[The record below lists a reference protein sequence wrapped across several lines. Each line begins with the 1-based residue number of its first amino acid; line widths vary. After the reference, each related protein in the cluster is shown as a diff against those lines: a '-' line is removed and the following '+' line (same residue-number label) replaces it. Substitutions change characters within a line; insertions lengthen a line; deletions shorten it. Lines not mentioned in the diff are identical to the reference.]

1 MNLTKN
7 FTLEELSNSSTA
19 KRLGIDNIPN
29 NEQVNNLRLL
39 CEKVLQPI
47 REKYGK
53 PIIVSSGFRC
63 EKLNKAIGGSKTSEH
78 RYGMAADFHSVSDT
92 LSDNKALWDLIRT
105 MNLNFG
111 QLIYEYGSDSG
122 PDWIHISYNDKNNR
136 KQILRCKKLNGKA
149 SYSTMK

>member
-7 FTLEELSNSSTA
+7 FTLEELTNSSTA

-29 NEQVNNLRLL
+29 NEQVENLRTL

-63 EKLNKAIGGSKTSEH
+63 EKLNKAVGGSPTSEH

-111 QLIYEYGSDSG
+111 QLIYEYGNDAG
-122 PDWIHISYNDKNNR
+122 PDWIHISYNEKNNR
-136 KQILRCKKLNGKA
+136 KQILRCKSVKGKA

>member
-53 PIIVSSGFRC
+53 PIIITSGFRC
-63 EKLNKAIGGSKTSEH
+63 EKLNKAVGGSQKSEH

-111 QLIYEYGSDSG
+111 QLIYEYGSDAG

-136 KQILRCKKLNGKA
+136 KQILRCKKVNGKA

>member
-53 PIIVSSGFRC
+53 PIIISSGFRC
-63 EKLNKAIGGSKTSEH
+63 EKLNKAIGGSPTSEH
-78 RYGMAADFHSVSDT
+78 RYGMAADFHSLSDT

-122 PDWIHISYNDKNNR
+122 PDWIHISYNEKNNR

-149 SYSTMK
+149 SYSKMK

>member
-7 FTLEELSNSSTA
+7 FTLEELSNSTTA

-78 RYGMAADFHSVSDT
+78 RYGMAADFHSLSDT
-92 LSDNKALWDLIRT
+92 LSDNKALWNLIMT

-111 QLIYEYGSDSG
+111 QLIYEYGSDAG

-136 KQILRCKKLNGKA
+136 KQILRCKKVNGKA
-149 SYSTMK
+149 SYSKMK

>member
-53 PIIVSSGFRC
+53 PIIISSGFRC
-63 EKLNKAIGGSKTSEH
+63 EKLNKAIGGSPTSEH
-78 RYGMAADFHSVSDT
+78 RYGMAADFHSLSDT

-122 PDWIHISYNDKNNR
+122 PDWIHISYNEKNNR
-136 KQILRCKKLNGKA
+136 KQILRCKKVNGKA

>member
-1 MNLTKN
+1 MKLTKN

-63 EKLNKAIGGSKTSEH
+63 DKLNKAVGGSKTSEH
-78 RYGMAADFHSVSDT
+78 RYGMAADFHSLSDT
-92 LSDNKALWDLIRT
+92 LSDNKELWDLIRT

-111 QLIYEYGSDSG
+111 QLIYEYGSDYG
-122 PDWIHISYNDKNNR
+122 PDWIHISYNEKNNR
-136 KQILRCKKLNGKA
+136 KQILRCKKANGKA
-149 SYSTMK
+149 LYSTMK

>member
-29 NEQVNNLRLL
+29 NEQVENLRLL

-53 PIIVSSGFRC
+53 PIIISSGFRC
-63 EKLNKAIGGSKTSEH
+63 EKLNKAIGGSPTSEH
-78 RYGMAADFHSVSDT
+78 RYGMAADFHSLSDT

-122 PDWIHISYNDKNNR
+122 PDWIHISYNEKNNR
-136 KQILRCKKLNGKA
+136 KQILRCKKVNGKA

>member
-53 PIIVSSGFRC
+53 PIIISSGFRC
-63 EKLNKAIGGSKTSEH
+63 EKLNKAVGGSHTSEH
-78 RYGMAADFHSVSDT
+78 RYGMAADFHSLSDK

-122 PDWIHISYNDKNNR
+122 PDWIHISYNEKNNR

>member
-1 MNLTKN
+1 MKLTKN

-63 EKLNKAIGGSKTSEH
+63 EKLNKAVGGSPTSEH

-92 LSDNKALWDLIRT
+92 LSDNKELWDLIRT

-111 QLIYEYGSDSG
+111 QLIYEYGSESG
-122 PDWIHISYNDKNNR
+122 PDWIHISYNEKNNR
-136 KQILRCKKLNGKA
+136 KQILRCKKANGKA
-149 SYSTMK
+149 LYSTMK

>member
-53 PIIVSSGFRC
+53 PIIISSGFRC
-63 EKLNKAIGGSKTSEH
+63 EKLNKAIGGSPTSEH
-78 RYGMAADFHSVSDT
+78 RYGMAADLHSLSDT

-122 PDWIHISYNDKNNR
+122 PDWIHISYNEKNNR

-149 SYSTMK
+149 SYSKMK